1 MSEALTAPRRR
12 VDAIRHSVGLVASL
26 VLLAGLFWSSLA
38 SAAPST
44 YPGCAT
50 RNVSVAWGGSVYVDL
65 STCHDFGLGV
75 VSVAPAHGSTSE
87 VGAPVNGYT
96 YAHNGATPVG
106 GGSDTFVRKATL
118 EYHQPARFD
127 DELEVCGRTAR
138 LGRSSLRFV
147 VEMYRRGATA
157 TPLIEAGGL
166 KLFMLAGYVQA
177 EDGRLSSAPGTLSG
191 VIGAAPQF

>member
-106 GGSDTFVRKATL
+106 GGSDTFVVLDDFSDEITVNVTIDPPTSAIVVNPASLPALTAGTPFSQTL
-118 EYHQPARFD
+118 TSS
-127 DELEVCGRTAR
+127 GGTA
-138 LGRSSLRFV
+138 
-147 VEMYRRGATA
+147 
-157 TPLIEAGGL
+157 P
-166 KLFMLAGYVQA
+166 
-177 EDGRLSSAPGTLSG
+177 
-191 VIGAAPQF
+191 